1 MFKLK
6 KSTRDLVHGG
16 SAPVNA
22 SVDDAG
28 RKKEKPAKP
37 PKEKLP
43 KGEGT
48 TLKAIF
54 RSKILWGS
62 LSIIAALIIAFVVAP
77 IQQKRAAALAPV
89 VVLTRDAA
97 LGELI
102 TTDMLSVV
110 EVGAAGIPKGAITA
124 TAEAVGQ
131 YLAVDGLNGDI
142 LTSARLATQYP
153 TDDPILTELPE
164 GKVAMAASLGSLE
177 QSVASKLRAGDVIQL
192 FAALDDRMVDNGSV
206 AATIVP
212 ELRAIEVLSVTNDKA
227 EDIGDRDAFSNVED
241 RRITT
246 VVLALN
252 PQQAATLAGLEENA
266 TLYAALVIRG
276 DPARAEAALAAQDN
290 YFSSLEVENEE
301 TDDPGEDSNE
311 GRENE

>member
-1 MFKLK
+1 MFKSK

-16 SAPVNA
+16 SVPVNA
-22 SVDDAG
+22 STDDAG

-37 PKEKLP
+37 PKEKPP

-77 IQQKRAAALAPV
+77 IQQRRAAALAPV

-110 EVGAAGIPKGAITA
+110 EIGAAGIPKGAITA
-124 TAEAVGQ
+124 AAEAVGQ

-192 FAALDDRMVDNGSV
+192 FAALNDTLTEGSSV
-206 AATIVP
+206 AAAIIP
-212 ELRAIEVLSVTNDKA
+212 ELRAVEILSVTNNMAVDIKNQDALGEAA
-227 EDIGDRDAFSNVED
+227 EDRQISV
-241 RRITT
+241 

-252 PQQAATLAGLEENA
+252 PQQAATLAGLENNA

-276 DPARAEAALAAQDN
+276 DPARAAAALKAQDD
-290 YFSSLEVENEE
+290 YFFSLKVE
-301 TDDPGEDSNE
+301 E
-311 GRENE
+311 GGNIE